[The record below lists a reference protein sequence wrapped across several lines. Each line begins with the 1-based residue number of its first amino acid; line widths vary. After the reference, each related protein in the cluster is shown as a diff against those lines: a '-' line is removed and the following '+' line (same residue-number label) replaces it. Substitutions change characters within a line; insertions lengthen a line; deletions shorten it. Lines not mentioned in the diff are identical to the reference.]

1 VQYATT
7 AAATTGPDL
16 SWNHPHA
23 IKKGYLYSED
33 TVTDFCEELNKKKQ
47 LRASKKVM
55 KLNQKSGFGTKALSS
70 SGNFRSS

>member
-1 VQYATT
+1 MAAKCDLLRHIVQYATT

-33 TVTDFCEELNKKKQ
+33 TVTDFCEELNKKK
-47 LRASKKVM
+47 
-55 KLNQKSGFGTKALSS
+55 
-70 SGNFRSS
+70 